1 MLFVFRATRVQV
13 SAIALLGVLSGALL
27 LPCNA
32 WAKHK
37 PEPAPPPQPHASLPA
52 LCTVP
57 VDALGFAPPGD
68 IYLGSHNTL
77 VSLDF
82 LDEDR
87 LLFTFRVPGLLR
99 RDPSGAADETDR
111 YIRALVLHIPD
122 GHVQAEA
129 LWTLH
134 DRARY
139 LYPLDNGQFLLRD
152 RNMLSTGDGTLQPT
166 PWLRFPGPILW
177 VEMDPTH
184 KFLVTGS
191 REPAAANP
199 AADDASSSA
208 TAQASA
214 ATKNLDGMN
223 PNLGVKQQDYVLRIL
238 QRPSAQVL
246 LLTHVHNAIHLPLST
261 EGYLD
266 TLRSTHGDEWI
277 VNLDYITGGTTR
289 VGAIDS
295 ACVPTLDFLSPR
307 EYLARVC
314 DESGARIIEAFT
326 LEGKELWSA
335 KGRDTNVWPVLTTNQ
350 NGTRLAMEVLHA
362 NHSINANA
370 TSFTTEDI
378 TSQEVDVFDAANGHI
393 ALRAQASPIF
403 DAGGNVA
410 ISPTGRRAAILMQDG
425 IEVFNLPDP
434 PAIPAKQP

>member
-1 MLFVFRATRVQV
+1 MLPVHRATRATLP
-13 SAIALLGVLSGALL
+13 AIAALCLLL
-27 LPCNA
+27 LPRCA

-37 PEPAPPPQPHASLPA
+37 TEPAPPQPHATLPP
-52 LCTVP
+52 LCDIP

-99 RDPSGAADETDR
+99 RDPSGATDETQR

-122 GHVQAEA
+122 GHVLAET

-152 RNMLSTGDGTLQPT
+152 RNTLSLGDGSLQPT
-166 PWLRFPGPILW
+166 PWLQFPGPLLW
-177 VEMDPTH
+177 VEMDPTR

-191 REPAAANP
+191 RESAAAKP
-199 AADDASSSA
+199 KADDAPPPA
-208 TAQASA
+208 TAQASTQA
-214 ATKNLDGMN
+214 STSTA
-223 PNLGVKQQDYVLRIL
+223 NLGVKQQDYVLRIL
-238 QRPSAQVL
+238 ERPSAQVL
-246 LLTHVHNAIHLPLST
+246 LLTHVHNAVHLPLST

-266 TLRSTHGDEWI
+266 TLRSTHDDEWI
-277 VNLDYITGGTTR
+277 VNLDYITGGSTR
-289 VGAIDS
+289 VGAVDS
-295 ACVPTLDFLSPR
+295 TCVPTLDFLSPQ
-307 EYLARVC
+307 EYLSRVC

-326 LEGKELWSA
+326 LDGKRLWSA

-362 NHSINANA
+362 NHSINASA
-370 TSFTTEDI
+370 TTFTQEDI

-410 ISPTGRRAAILMQDG
+410 LSPSGRRAAILMQEG